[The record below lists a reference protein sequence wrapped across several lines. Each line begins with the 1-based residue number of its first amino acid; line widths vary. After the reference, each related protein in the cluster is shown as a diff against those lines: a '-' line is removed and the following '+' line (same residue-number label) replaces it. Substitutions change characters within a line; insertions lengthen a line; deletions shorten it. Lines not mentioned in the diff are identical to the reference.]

1 MKKWQLFL
9 LPIALFLPSLLQAQC
24 STGTTGLA
32 TKICAP
38 ASNAKVSS
46 PVSFLAASSGSVR
59 SQVYIDGKKY
69 GDYKTSVVQTSIT
82 LTSGSH
88 RFVFQAF
95 NSSGTKSSTVEYATI
110 GTGTPPPPPPSGN
123 GTPVTSCNQK
133 LSPNTTYYL
142 PNDLGGSDGSVQ
154 CLTLIGP
161 NMVLNLNGHTIHGT
175 LKTQG
180 SSNPGGVHVY
190 NGKISCTDADPTH
203 PGCFYFNVDTDP
215 TVATP
220 MEIDHITWSNT
231 ANGSSTEQFNMLIDF
246 GGMTKTTVSGPN
258 VLVHDNTS
266 VSSTGMSNPRIANL
280 QVQGTAHGNKAY
292 AAFYNNSTLC
302 QSTAAACQG
311 IVAYGLYNV
320 KVYNNNL
327 VNQKNASNG
336 DPARG
341 VLCDQTDACEIYSN
355 TFDAQDGRAVRLR
368 GTNNKNGPNSV
379 HNNTINNINQP
390 GGFASNIAT
399 VHLGDPDSGTEV
411 ENATVN
417 NNTFNNVIQGWVFM
431 ARGTSNITIE
441 DNTVNASSGT
451 STVDLIDA
459 RSDGGPGPA
468 TNINVWRT
476 TVNGGTATSN
486 CQSGSSANICKSGV
500 ATGAGNCKI
509 TTGC

>member
-9 LPIALFLPSLLQAQC
+9 LPIALSLPSLVSAQC
-24 STGTTGLA
+24 STGTSGLA

-38 ASNAKVSS
+38 ANNGKVSS
-46 PVSFLAASSGSVR
+46 PVSFLAASSGTVR
-59 SQVYIDGKKY
+59 SQIYIDGKKY

-95 NSSGTKSSTVEYATI
+95 TSSGAKAETVEYATI
-110 GTGTPPPPPPSGN
+110 GSSTPPPPPTGN

-142 PNDLGGSDGSVQ
+142 ASDIGSSNGSGQ

-161 NMVLNLNGHTIHGT
+161 NMVLNLNGHTIRGS
-175 LKTQG
+175 LKTSG

-190 NGKISCTDADPTH
+190 NGKIACNDADPSH
-203 PGCFYFNVDTDP
+203 PGCLYFNVDTDP
-215 TVATP
+215 TIATP
-220 MEIDHITWSNT
+220 MEIDHISWTNASNT
-231 ANGSSTEQFNMLIDF
+231 SSTETFNMLVDF
-246 GGMTKTTVSGPN
+246 GGMTRTTVSGPN
-258 VLVHDNTS
+258 VLVHDNIS
-266 VSSTGMSNPRIANL
+266 VSATGLSNPRIGNL
-280 QVQGTAHGNKAY
+280 QVQGTAHSNKAY

-341 VLCDQTDACEIYSN
+341 VLCDQTDACEIYQN

-379 HNNTINNINQP
+379 HNNTINNVNQP

-399 VHLGDPDSGTEV
+399 IHLGDPDSGTEV

-417 NNTFNNVIQGWVFM
+417 NNTINNVIQGWVMM

-441 DNTVNASSGT
+441 DNIVNAASGT
-451 STVDLIDA
+451 GTIDLLDA

-468 TNINVWRT
+468 TNLKLWRT
-476 TVNGGTATSN
+476 TVNGASATSN
-486 CQSGSSANICKSGV
+486 CQPGSTVNVCKSGV
-500 ATGAGNCKI
+500 ATGS
-509 TTGC
+509 GCTVNNNGC